1 MLERARRLDWLA
13 RAGLLMLLAAVAVV
27 SLRRALALD
36 YDFGYFY
43 RDAQYVWKHAELNP
57 FLPLPGASEQENQ
70 LRRQLP
76 FYLPAVPLLI
86 SPMAMAGP
94 AAAAVVWVG
103 LHLLALT
110 CVLGVLRR
118 WAAGGDGATTAR
130 RGTAVVTLAA
140 ILALPAIFEAAR
152 FNQISFM
159 VLALVV
165 VGVDKVLR
173 DQPLT
178 GGLLLATA
186 TIAKLLPAVLGVWL
200 LLKRR
205 WTALSAYLAAL
216 LLVGLLPCFVHF
228 GYVRTLAYHREWLE
242 YNLPAVAGGKVA
254 AELRE
259 HFTDHRNQSIAA
271 VVARW
276 AWPEHRFA
284 AAWQP
289 VALSREACSAI
300 AWAIAATLAIGLL
313 WATRRGLRH
322 LSAASA
328 HAEAAAYCIAMLVFA
343 PLVRQYYLVWTLP
356 ALVML
361 AEVALPGGAAS
372 RGRSERTWAAAGL
385 LIWAAGM
392 LAWVSETARALG
404 AHLLMLVIVG
414 LVVLRV
420 AHRSRGAAAGAGAAT

>member
-1 MLERARRLDWLA
+1 MLERARSFDWLV
-13 RAGLLMLLAAVAVV
+13 RGGLLVLLAIVAGV
-27 SLRRALALD
+27 SLRRALTLD

-86 SPMAMAGP
+86 SPLAMAGP
-94 AAAAVVWVG
+94 TPAAVVWVG
-103 LHLLALT
+103 MHLLALT
-110 CVLGVLRR
+110 SVLGVLRR
-118 WAAGGDGATTAR
+118 WAAGGADARTMR
-130 RGTAVVTLAA
+130 RGAAVVALTTL
-140 ILALPAIFEAAR
+140 LALPAILEAAR

-186 TIAKLLPAVLGVWL
+186 TIAKLLPGVFAVWL

-216 LLVGLLPCFVHF
+216 LLVGLLPCLVHF
-228 GYVRTLAYHREWLE
+228 GYARTLVYHREWFE
-242 YNLPAVAGGKVA
+242 YNLPAVTGGKVET
-254 AELRE
+254 ELRE

-271 VVARW
+271 VVARL

-289 VALSREACSAI
+289 LSLSREACSVI
-300 AWAIAATLAIGLL
+300 SWTISGILAIGLL
-313 WATRRGLRH
+313 WATRRRLGR
-322 LSAASA
+322 LSATRAY
-328 HAEAAAYCIAMLVFA
+328 AEAAAYCIAMLVFA
-343 PLVRQYYLVWTLP
+343 PLLRQYYLVWALP
-356 ALVML
+356 ALVLL
-361 AEVALPGGAAS
+361 AEGALPGGTSKGS
-372 RGRSERTWAAAGL
+372 RERTWATAGL

-392 LAWVSETARALG
+392 LAWLSETARTYG
-404 AHLLMLVIVG
+404 AHLLMLAIVG
-414 LVVLRV
+414 FVVLRV
-420 AHRSRGAAAGAGAAT
+420 VRGARNAAADSGAAT